1 MILGALFA
9 GEAGDELIHAARLAS
24 AIVALGGVPTVQGAE
39 VAAEPTPPG
48 MLQRALEA
56 ERAALTSFGPYSPTG
71 RHSRA
76 SARSTAC
83 RHSALAGR

>member
-1 MILGALFA
+1 MILGTLFA

-24 AIVALGGVPTVQGAE
+24 AIVALGGIPTVRGAE
-39 VAAEPTPPG
+39 VAEGPTPPG

-56 ERAALTSFGPYSPTG
+56 ERAALTSSGPYAPTD

-76 SARSTAC
+76 SARSRAC
-83 RHSALAGR
+83 RRRRLAGR